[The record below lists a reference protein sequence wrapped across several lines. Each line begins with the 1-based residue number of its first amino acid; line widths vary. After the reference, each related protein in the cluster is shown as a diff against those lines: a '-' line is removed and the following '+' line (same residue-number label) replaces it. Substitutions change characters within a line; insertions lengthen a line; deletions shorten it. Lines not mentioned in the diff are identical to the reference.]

1 MCTID
6 SIGGTQALSIEVT
19 PMLAKE
25 TRIQGVLVGEIE
37 EVEEASGGPSLVSI
51 WKCPQCG
58 CQIQVVIAPAGTIRQ
73 PFNCV
78 DGTPMV
84 AGKSH

>member
-6 SIGGTQALSIEVT
+6 SIRGTQTSSMEVT
-19 PMLAKE
+19 PMLAKDA
-25 TRIQGVLVGEIE
+25 RLQGVLVDEIE
-37 EVEEASGGPSLVSI
+37 EVQRAGGGPSLVSI
-51 WKCPQCG
+51 WMCPECG